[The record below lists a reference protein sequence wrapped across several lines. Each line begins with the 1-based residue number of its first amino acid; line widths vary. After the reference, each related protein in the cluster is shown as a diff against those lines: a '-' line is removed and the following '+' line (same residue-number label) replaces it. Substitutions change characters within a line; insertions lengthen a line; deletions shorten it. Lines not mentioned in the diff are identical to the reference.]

1 MFQTLKKYVYTN
13 FLTKSTL
20 DKDLF
25 LYFYGGSDFDEESVN
40 NLANIVADLK
50 DQRKK
55 GANLKTS
62 FDVIRKKILEVRTW
76 RDGLKAVFLLDE
88 LFRELTADF
97 HDELVS
103 AQYEHLFHFQGD
115 NTFSKDWMHAMLI
128 RHYYKYIWK
137 KAVAWEELMFVFVG
151 SDVRE
156 IDDIELLYKISNL
169 LSEVLQIREILKNS
183 YIKFKD
189 VQITRRIGT
198 LILDDC
204 IRMYNIICKF
214 VQIHIYNVFEESCE
228 DKNEIY
234 ELYVEL
240 IRFTKDMSAFAILQN
255 HMTDSP
261 EVKLTLFQVDL
272 NLNRKIELYMNE
284 LRGNN
289 PPANKYKAK
298 NETSKGKE
306 NFLRM
311 SSLRLSTAMKE
322 EETSFSLVRRC
333 MTSRSAAE
341 FDIILHKN
349 QENLNSVSRRGLLGE
364 NEQVP
369 EEVEREDILQS
380 PKNVIVNTDPVS

>member
-1 MFQTLKKYVYTN
+1 
-13 FLTKSTL
+13 
-20 DKDLF
+20 
-25 LYFYGGSDFDEESVN
+25 
-40 NLANIVADLK
+40 
-50 DQRKK
+50 
-55 GANLKTS
+55 
-62 FDVIRKKILEVRTW
+62 
-76 RDGLKAVFLLDE
+76 
-88 LFRELTADF
+88 
-97 HDELVS
+97 
-103 AQYEHLFHFQGD
+103 
-115 NTFSKDWMHAMLI
+115 
-128 RHYYKYIWK
+128 
-137 KAVAWEELMFVFVG
+137 
-151 SDVRE
+151 
-156 IDDIELLYKISNL
+156 
-169 LSEVLQIREILKNS
+169 
-183 YIKFKD
+183 
-189 VQITRRIGT
+189 
-198 LILDDC
+198 
-204 IRMYNIICKF
+204 
-214 VQIHIYNVFEESCE
+214 
-228 DKNEIY
+228 
-234 ELYVEL
+234 
-240 IRFTKDMSAFAILQN
+240 MSAFAILQN